1 MAGGSAGLALE
12 RGQWTAAQG
21 FNPCRPLVR
30 VELDGDDGLELYVS
44 PGAAEVVGETRRA
57 ERAWN
62 WVGAIPHWIYFTE
75 LRRWPERWHH
85 VVVWLS
91 LPGML
96 LAATGLIIGVWQLF
110 LNRSRSIPYRT
121 FWMRWHHILGLAVG
135 VITLTWIFSGLMS
148 MNPFSVF
155 SPRGATANEQRRR
168 SGQEVAA
175 QLSPAAALRLAA
187 PLKVRELETLR
198 FNGQAWYRLRGVDGS
213 LLVRA
218 DSFAAAGGADPAS
231 ARIGLRADSSN
242 RWQRLLLKATVAT
255 KADLAE
261 VKAEI
266 KAAVAEV
273 QAETKAAV
281 AEVKANTKAAIAEA
295 KNAIIA

>member
-12 RGQWTAAQG
+12 RDQWTAAQG

-110 LNRSRSIPYRT
+110 LNRSRSIPYLSLI
-121 FWMRWHHILGLAVG
+121 HI
-135 VITLTWIFSGLMS
+135 
-148 MNPFSVF
+148 
-155 SPRGATANEQRRR
+155 
-168 SGQEVAA
+168 
-175 QLSPAAALRLAA
+175 
-187 PLKVRELETLR
+187 
-198 FNGQAWYRLRGVDGS
+198 
-213 LLVRA
+213 
-218 DSFAAAGGADPAS
+218 
-231 ARIGLRADSSN
+231 
-242 RWQRLLLKATVAT
+242 
-255 KADLAE
+255 
-261 VKAEI
+261 
-266 KAAVAEV
+266 
-273 QAETKAAV
+273 
-281 AEVKANTKAAIAEA
+281 
-295 KNAIIA
+295 